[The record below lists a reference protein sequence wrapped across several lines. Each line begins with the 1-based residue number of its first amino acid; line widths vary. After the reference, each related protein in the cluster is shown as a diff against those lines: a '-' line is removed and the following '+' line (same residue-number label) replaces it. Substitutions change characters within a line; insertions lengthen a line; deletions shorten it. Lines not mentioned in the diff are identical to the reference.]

1 MKFSLDMQTVAE
13 NHLRGFVGEECEQER
28 PGKEVM
34 KKYKGKWNFFCK
46 GKDIEVTFIWCQ

>member
-1 MKFSLDMQTVAE
+1 MKFSLDMQTLAE

-46 GKDIEVTFIWCQ
+46 GKDIEVTFI